1 VALKDK
7 PKAQMMSGLN
17 EVMEPGEQI
26 QAATT
31 AMRGP
36 SPWLVG
42 GLLGVLFTKQYWV
55 AVTDRRVLAVRMRKT
70 GEVLFS
76 DPRASVRLS
85 EASPHSVYSKLAIQ
99 RSDGTVIRFRVH
111 RMWREEF
118 DRVVTALGGGVPA
131 A

>member
-7 PKAQMMSGLN
+7 PKAQMMQGLGAL
-17 EVMEPGEQI
+17 MEPGEQI

-42 GLLGVLFTKQYWV
+42 GILGAVFTKQYWV
-55 AVTDRRVLAVRMRKT
+55 GVTDRRVLAVRMRRP

-76 DPRASVRLS
+76 DPRASVRLA
-85 EASPHSVYSKLAIQ
+85 EGSPHPVYSKLAIQ
-99 RSDGTVIRFRVH
+99 RADGTVVRFRVH

-118 DRVVTALGGGVPA
+118 DRVVTSLG
-131 A
+131 